1 MIPCYYNYY
10 YYYYYFFFFF
20 FFKLPTVL
28 SSRGI
33 YKIGGKEKCVFHRP
47 SSVGQKL
54 SNEPAN
60 EMALHLWTMTE
71 MRWNRKAVSLGSP
84 EDADKRRPKQ
94 AKNLSPSSLIG
105 PKVSI
110 ATGQNKY
117 VRTCHSSIL
126 RLSLMQ
132 PRPPSLSQPNAS
144 GLAYRA
150 RLRPKQ
156 DTSPPPNSPKCIRQ
170 GVHHQNAWDPLAP

>member
-1 MIPCYYNYY
+1 M
-10 YYYYYFFFFF
+10 
-20 FFKLPTVL
+20 
-28 SSRGI
+28 
-33 YKIGGKEKCVFHRP
+33 FHRP

-94 AKNLSPSSLIG
+94 AKNLSPLRWLDPRSQSRPDKTNTCVWAPG
-105 PKVSI
+105 
-110 ATGQNKY
+110 
-117 VRTCHSSIL
+117 TCHSSIL

-132 PRPPSLSQPNAS
+132 PHYHYYDNDGYETMMMKPTTTPIVMMTMKRWRCRWREYDDDDCGNLDDADDDNIN
-144 GLAYRA
+144 
-150 RLRPKQ
+150 
-156 DTSPPPNSPKCIRQ
+156 D
-170 GVHHQNAWDPLAP
+170 V